1 MDKDLIVF
9 YVDKEILMY
18 SYIVLGEKVYL
29 GTGTD
34 KKNNNLAT
42 GIN

>member
-9 YVDKEILMY
+9 YVNKEILL
-18 SYIVLGEKVYL
+18 YIVNREKVYL

-34 KKNNNLAT
+34 
-42 GIN
+42 